1 MAYVFAKLW
10 TPKDV
15 VRLMS
20 RKSPFSG
27 PLDMQRGK
35 WGKKTFSISTAALLP
50 YLLIT
55 VKAIELERV
64 SDSDMENLKTLC

>member
-1 MAYVFAKLW
+1 MAYVFSKLR

-35 WGKKTFSISTAALLP
+35 WAKKTFSISTTALLP

-55 VKAIELERV
+55 VNEIELERV
-64 SDSDMENLKTLC
+64 SHSDMENLKTVC